1 MENCYHQHINQET
14 ALKIILKIPHE
25 LTNYRLIRY
34 VLNPFAKQIYKKKTR
49 ANANTKKR
57 QIFFE
62 NLKADHVNGCF
73 CY

>member
-34 VLNPFAKQIYKKKTR
+34 VLNPFAKQIYKKKR
-49 ANANTKKR
+49 ARMQTQKSVKY
-57 QIFFE
+57 F
-62 NLKADHVNGCF
+62 LKI
-73 CY
+73 